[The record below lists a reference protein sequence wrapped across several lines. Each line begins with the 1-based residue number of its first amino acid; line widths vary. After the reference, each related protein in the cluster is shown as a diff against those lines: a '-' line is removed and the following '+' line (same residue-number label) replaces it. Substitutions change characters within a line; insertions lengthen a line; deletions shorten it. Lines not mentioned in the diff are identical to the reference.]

1 MLKRILVAAAV
12 TGLVAGAAIPV
23 QATSAMAGQDGCRQA
38 AKAKFHGDRKARH
51 AFKKACKAAHGKKGG
66 LFKKAG

>member
-1 MLKRILVAAAV
+1 
-12 TGLVAGAAIPV
+12 
-23 QATSAMAGQDGCRQA
+23 MAGQDGCRQA